1 MEEKKEKLEYYRELL
16 TQNPTPLE
24 AFYLSEYRKERLET
38 LYVQKNMMTATILS
52 LCKKKKIELN
62 MEARKKVKI
71 TFKSN
76 DTFDLDDSEF
86 NIYELLKEISGKNK
100 EIEIERLRDIC
111 KDNAIFY
118 TESIN
123 RFVDEIID
131 DLYKRKLI
139 DKNKERKY
147 KKYSR
152 IDEKG
157 ILFRYI
163 YRLFGI
169 KNKDE
174 IEVLTDKG
182 KKEKEKWK
190 NLKMY
195 IQNTYLLDEKDMKD
209 FAICENYLIY
219 ATVFGISDKI
229 IKEFEKYYSK
239 AFKDANWND
248 NEIKEKY
255 PLIYYIYNPEHN
267 RLWEDDNSI
276 NPVSI
281 ISKELEQA
289 YYIAARKRYRHL
301 YRSNIKYAKEFW
313 IEREDD

>member
-1 MEEKKEKLEYYRELL
+1 MEEKNEKLEYYRELL
-16 TQNPTPLE
+16 KKNPTPLE
-24 AFYLSEYRKERLET
+24 AFYLSEYRKEKLET

-62 MEARKKVKI
+62 MNARKKIKI

-76 DTFDLDDSEF
+76 DTFDLDDGEF
-86 NIYELLKEISGKNK
+86 KIYELLKEISGKNK
-100 EIEIERLRDIC
+100 EIEIEKLRDIS

-152 IDEKG
+152 INEKG

-163 YRLFGI
+163 YGLFGI
-169 KNKDE
+169 RDKDE
-174 IEVLTDKG
+174 IKVLTDKG

-195 IQNTYLLDEKDMKD
+195 IQNNYLLDEKDMKD
-209 FAICENYLIY
+209 IAICENYLIY
-219 ATVFGISDKI
+219 ATVFGISDKV
-229 IKEFEKYYSK
+229 IKQFEKFYSK
-239 AFKDANWND
+239 TFVDEHLKND
-248 NEIKEKY
+248 EVKEKY
-255 PLIYYIYNPEHN
+255 PLIYFVYNPEY
-267 RLWEDDNSI
+267 RKLFKDDNSM
-276 NPVSI
+276 NPVLI

-289 YYIAARKRYRHL
+289 YYIAARKRYRYL
-301 YRSNIKYAKEFW
+301 YGSNIKYAKEFW
-313 IEREDD
+313 MEREND